1 MQTDYLKYWRVIR
14 YYVKAKYNISTGE
27 LDMLLFLYS
36 EDYFSKD
43 KFNEFDE
50 LLSWNVNRFDKLL
63 RDGWIEVFRKRA
75 GKTKGLYE
83 LSYKSKRM
91 INSIYKKL
99 NGEEIPSSEHNP
111 IFHRNVKYT
120 DKVYRNFIKEMN
132 KTNEN
137 LKSLHCSVYAVWILY
152 AICSPVCH
160 F

>member
-1 MQTDYLKYWRVIR
+1 MKFNYLKYWRVIR
-14 YYVKAKYNISTGE
+14 YYTKAKYGIGTGE

-36 EDYFSKD
+36 EEYFSKG

-63 RDGWIEVFRKRA
+63 RDGWIDIFRKRA
-75 GKTKGLYE
+75 GKTKGLYQ

-91 INSIYKKL
+91 LDSIYKKL

-132 KTNEN
+132 KTIK
-137 LKSLHCSVYAVWILY
+137 LQQRLSQK
-152 AICSPVCH
+152 
-160 F
+160 

>member
-1 MQTDYLKYWRVIR
+1 MSIRESDYLKYWRVIR
-14 YYVKAKYNISTGE
+14 YFIKAKYGLSQAD

-43 KFNEFDE
+43 KFKEFDK

-132 KTNEN
+132 KTIKQQQR
-137 LKSLHCSVYAVWILY
+137 LSQK
-152 AICSPVCH
+152 
-160 F
+160 

>member
-14 YYVKAKYNISTGE
+14 YYVKAKYSISTGE

-91 INSIYKKL
+91 INSIYK
-99 NGEEIPSSEHNP
+99 N
-111 IFHRNVKYT
+111 
-120 DKVYRNFIKEMN
+120 
-132 KTNEN
+132 
-137 LKSLHCSVYAVWILY
+137 
-152 AICSPVCH
+152 
-160 F
+160 